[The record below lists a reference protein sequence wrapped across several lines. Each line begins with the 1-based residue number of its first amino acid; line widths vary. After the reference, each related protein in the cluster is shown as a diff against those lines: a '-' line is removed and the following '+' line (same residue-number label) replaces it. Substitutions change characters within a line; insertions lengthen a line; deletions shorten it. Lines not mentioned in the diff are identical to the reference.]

1 MVKILFIAY
10 YFPPIGGA
18 GVQRSLK
25 FVQYLPEAGFLPIVV
40 TGPGPSDDRWTPQ
53 DSTLLTG
60 IPPNVSVHPARGP
73 IPGSVSKLR
82 RRLKTWLALPTD
94 FSKWWVRSATEVAS
108 RVAGDAQ
115 LILATMSPFE
125 SAEVASAVSRQYRIP
140 WVADLRDP
148 WALDEMLVYPSILH
162 RRAELARMER
172 LLSTAALIVMN
183 TPEAAAAARAELPR
197 LRQINVISITN
208 GFDMQD
214 FSGSITPRMDSRFRI
229 VHSGYLHTA
238 MGLQLRARNS
248 YYFLGGVQAGVDIL
262 TRSHAVLLDATER
275 WCAQRPDARKD
286 LEIVFAGKTSAE
298 DQGLAQRSNLSP
310 LIRFTGYLSHVESL
324 QLIRTADLLF
334 LPMHNLP
341 PGRRSRIVPGK
352 TYEYMASGRPILAA
366 VPDGDA
372 RDFLSQSG
380 TSFICRPDDALAMIQ
395 ILDRVYASWKSGQS
409 IITPNETFI
418 AQFERRNQAQA
429 LANALRVVLSNE
441 VEKLQPAP
449 IHAAQR
455 FS

>member
-1 MVKILFIAY
+1 MVKVLFIAY

-25 FVQYLPEAGFLPIVV
+25 FVQYLPEAGFLPVVV
-40 TGPGPSDDRWTPQ
+40 TGPGSADDRWTPQ

-60 IPPNVSVHPARGP
+60 IPSNVSVHQAQGP
-73 IPGSVSKLR
+73 VPGSVSKLR

-94 FSKWWVRSATEVAS
+94 FSKWWVRSAMEVAS

-125 SAEVASAVSRQYRIP
+125 SAEVASAMSRQYHIP

-148 WALDEMLVYPSILH
+148 WALDEMVVYPSVLH

-197 LRQINVISITN
+197 LRQSNIISITN

-214 FSGSITPRMDSRFRI
+214 FSGLITARTDGKFRI

-238 MGLQLRARNS
+238 MGLQLRKGLLYRL
-248 YYFLGGVQAGVDIL
+248 LGGSHASVDIL

-275 WCAQRPDARKD
+275 WCAQRPDIRKD

-298 DQGLAQRSNLSP
+298 DQGLAQRSSLSP
-310 LIRFTGYLSHVESL
+310 QIRFTGYVSHAESL

-352 TYEYMASGRPILAA
+352 AYEYMASGRPILAA

-372 RDFLSQSG
+372 RDFLSQTG
-380 TSFICRPDDALAMIQ
+380 TSFICRPDDALGMIQ
-395 ILDRVYASWKSGQS
+395 ILDRVYAAWKSGRS
-409 IITPNETFI
+409 IITPDLTFI
-418 AQFERRNQAQA
+418 AQFERRKLA
-429 LANALRVVLSNE
+429 LALAAGFNLLLAGA
-441 VEKLQPAP
+441 VESRSIVPP
-449 IHAAQR
+449 
-455 FS
+455 